1 MAEGDIIAI
10 DTLEF
15 EAVSC
20 EAPDIIQVN
29 DSIYLIAYRGG
40 AGPDGWLKT
49 FSIDANGT
57 IAVIDTLIFEVLWG
71 FGPAVA
77 HISGDVYIVG
87 YTGPDNDGWLKTF
100 SVDSDG
106 NIGAVID
113 SEEIDV
119 AYGRTFRFYQLGG
132 TVWLIAYQDVSDGWL
147 KTLNI
152 GNDGIFGA
160 YVDTQKFDNT
170 LCANPAPVHISGDV
184 FAIAYTGP
192 DEDGFLKTWVVQ
204 SDGAID
210 GVMTGFLE
218 FDNVF
223 CYAPQMRHI
232 SGEVYAIAYQG
243 VPSGAATGRG
253 YIKTVTIA
261 DDGTI
266 GAIIDTFQY
275 THGQKGANVS
285 AIIPISGNVYALAV
299 TSLGDQGF
307 LVTVTIRDDGQI
319 DEPLEDELIFDPI
332 RGAVP
337 ELIHTVYGVFAV
349 AYSGPD
355 GDGYLKTFNIE
366 RAIIPTVQTLPAT
379 EIKR

>member
-15 EAVSC
+15 DAVSC

-29 DSIYLIAYRGG
+29 DNIYLIAYRGG

-49 FSIDANGT
+49 VSINANGT
-57 IAVIDTLIFEVLWG
+57 IGAVISTLRFEVLWG
-71 FGPAVA
+71 FNPAVA

-119 AYGRTFRFYQLGG
+119 AYGRNFRFYHLGG
-132 TVWLIAYQDVSDGWL
+132 TVWLIAYQNASDGWL

-160 YVDTQKFDNT
+160 YVDTQNYDLILGGF
-170 LCANPAPVHISGDV
+170 PALVHISGDV
-184 FAIAYTGP
+184 FAIAYSGV
-192 DEDGFLKTWVVQ
+192 DSDGWLKTWVVQ
-204 SDGAID
+204 SDGTIA
-210 GVMTGFLE
+210 GAMTGSLE
-218 FDNVF
+218 FDGV
-223 CYAPQMRHI
+223 YGYQPQMRHI

-243 VPSGAATGRG
+243 VPSGVNGRG

-266 GAIIDTFQY
+266 GAVIDTFQY
-275 THGQKGANVS
+275 THGQKGVSVS
-285 AIIPISGNVYALAV
+285 AIIQISGNVYALAV
-299 TSLGDQGF
+299 TSLGDNGY

-319 DEPLEDELIFDPI
+319 DEPLLDELDFDPI
-332 RGAVP
+332 RGAAT

-349 AYSGPD
+349 AYSGAD

-379 EIKR
+379 EVT